1 MDETTH
7 GKPDLTAPNHSAMIQ
22 SAASQS
28 AATGSDASE
37 TAPDVPPIGSVSLTD
52 RLLYGISLPER
63 TARSASA
70 IVGGLVG
77 ETAAR
82 LIPAAFRS
90 SRSYNVFI
98 QQSLD
103 MLVHD
108 VGGVQNSKQAE
119 AETQQDAK
127 LAQKAVGGLLD
138 IAGAATLHLSPMTVL
153 ALFNDLAYGSGHYLE
168 KLSEELRREGVIDQS
183 STIHKASDLIDA
195 LKSTTDRASDAM
207 EVPPFSVDGLRQ
219 TIAELS
225 SEIAKVDPTCLLPQ
239 SEIHSMWAEMEGAA
253 SNADTSLWDV
263 STTMTMF
270 AMNRVNLTTRGALSS
285 VRVAGNMFDEHITDH
300 YAGALA
306 EIQENGLYTT
316 LATASTPYIDA
327 VWQNF
332 DSERETWT
340 VELLSGRMIG
350 KAWDGVRGWW
360 AGSE

>member
-1 MDETTH
+1 
-7 GKPDLTAPNHSAMIQ
+7 LTVNDSEAEQDAVPES
-22 SAASQS
+22 
-28 AATGSDASE
+28 GSLVD
-37 TAPDVPPIGSVSLTD
+37 T
-52 RLLYGISLPER
+52 LLYGITIPER

-70 IVGGLVG
+70 IVGGLIG

-103 MLVHD
+103 MMIHD
-108 VGGVQNSKQAE
+108 VGGVKNSKLTE
-119 AETQQDAK
+119 AENQQDAK

-138 IAGAATLHLSPMTVL
+138 VAGAATLHLSPMTVL

-168 KLSEELRREGVIDQS
+168 KLSEELRREGVIDET
-183 STIHKASDLIDA
+183 STIHQASDLIDA
-195 LKSTTDRASDAM
+195 LKSTSDRAAGAM
-207 EVPPFSVDGLRQ
+207 EVPPFSIDGLRQ

-225 SEIAKVDPTCLLPQ
+225 EEIGKVDPTRLLPQ
-239 SEIHSMWAEMEGAA
+239 TEIQRLWLEMEGAA
-253 SNADTSLWDV
+253 TKADASLWDV

-306 EIQENGLYTT
+306 EISEHGLYAT

-340 VELLSGRMIG
+340 IEILSGRMFG
-350 KAWDGVRGWW
+350 KAWDGMRGWF
-360 AGSE
+360 AGE